1 VHKAEYNKPRTFIGD
16 GLKTTNCDQP
26 TIRLVV
32 PPEDEGR
39 PLRDI
44 VIATLVGE
52 LDADLLVARGG
63 LWVDGARMRDPHAL
77 AYTGAQVAIHRPLAG
92 VYPTVE
98 LSLTDILYEDADLL
112 AYNKPPGVYVDAT
125 PWDAEGN
132 LHAALLQ
139 LLARRDGAPR
149 KLHLAHRLDRDTTG
163 VLLVTK
169 NPAINPAIQR
179 AFLAGVVHK
188 EYVCLCAGVPPD
200 DEFEVLTGHGRS
212 AHGLFRV
219 YPAEEIGRV
228 LLNGSRVKSMHTRF
242 RVERR
247 LAGVALVRAFPLT
260 GRTHQIRL
268 HLAHLGYPIVGDTR
282 YCGPDVWNGAPV
294 PFHRL
299 HAARLT
305 LPHPGTGDPL
315 TLAAPLPAWAH

>member
-1 VHKAEYNKPRTFIGD
+1 MVDDA
-16 GLKTTNCDQP
+16 P
-26 TIRLVV
+26 TIRLTVA
-32 PPEDEGR
+32 PADDGR
-39 PLRDI
+39 PLHEI
-44 VIATLVGE
+44 IAAVLAREPHG
-52 LDADLLVARGG
+52 DLLVAHGG
-63 LWVDGARMRDPHAL
+63 LWVDGARVRDLHMLVHA
-77 AYTGAQVAIHRPLAG
+77 GAQVALHRPLAG

-98 LSLTDILYEDADLL
+98 LSLADILYEDADLL

-132 LHAALLQ
+132 LHAALLR
-139 LLARRDGAPR
+139 LLARRDGATF
-149 KLHLAHRLDRDTTG
+149 KLHLAHRLDRDTSG
-163 VLLVTK
+163 VLLVSK

-200 DEFEVLTGHGRS
+200 DDFEVLTGHGRS

-247 LAGVALVRAFPLT
+247 MAGAALVRAFPLT

-282 YCGPDVWNGAPV
+282 YGGPEVWEGAPV

-299 HAARLT
+299 HAMRLT
-305 LPHPGTGDPL
+305 LPHPGTSDPL
-315 TLAAPLPAWAH
+315 TVAAPLPAWAR